1 MSEAP
6 NKESRFRSR
15 VLSIGSKVFLAAI
28 GVWVATQIWPHWEAY
43 QKRQP
48 PKPDAPALAQ
58 QQPVAPPP
66 APDVSTSLLGTQSS
80 SSEKPLQLV
89 LVGTVPAATLGESRA
104 MLGVDPRNPQTFAG
118 GAILSNG
125 ARIAEIHADRIVLR
139 LNGRDETL
147 KVDREAPARVAMASA
162 VNEQR
167 EKKGYPILESV
178 LSEGTEGSATS
189 IGGSKARFV
198 ETNATTQSDVADIVR
213 AVPVFENDKF
223 AGFRLLAGTSGGRLS
238 ALGLQVDDIV
248 RTIEG
253 KYIESDDAWMR
264 IEKALA
270 MGDKLVI
277 GIERDGGIQSMTL
290 DGAKLD
296 EDSAPPSAPP
306 AIAQGI

>member
-1 MSEAP
+1 MSVAP
-6 NKESRFRSR
+6 NKDSRLGFRIF
-15 VLSIGSKVFLAAI
+15 SIASKVFLAAI
-28 GVWVATQIWPHWEAY
+28 GVWVATQIYPHWEAY

-48 PKPDAPALAQ
+48 PKPDAPSLT
-58 QQPVAPPP
+58 QQPLAPPP
-66 APDVSTSLLGTQSS
+66 APDVTTSLLGTNSS
-80 SSEKPLQLV
+80 TSEKPLQLV
-89 LVGTVPAATLGESRA
+89 LVGTVPAATLADSRA

-139 LNGRDETL
+139 LNGRNETL
-147 KVDREAPARVAMASA
+147 KVDREAPARVAMASV

-167 EKKGYPILESV
+167 EQKGYPILESA

-198 ETNATTQSDVADIVR
+198 ETKATTQSDVADIVR
-213 AVPVFENDKF
+213 AVPVFENNKM
-223 AGFRLLAGTSGGRLS
+223 AGFRLLAGTSGGRLP

-248 RTIEG
+248 RSIEG
-253 KYIESDDAWMR
+253 KYIESDAAWMR
-264 IEKALA
+264 IEEAIA

-277 GIERDGGIQSMTL
+277 GIERQGAMQTMTL

-296 EDSAPPSAPP
+296 EGGAPSSAPP
-306 AIAQGI
+306 AIAQSL